1 MIQLNMYMAETLF
14 FLLLTFFL
22 GIYLYG
28 ILGKESEEDERMREN
43 FHDQLNSVTDE
54 SRTVKNDKESV
65 CIISDDLVD
74 YSYNDQIV
82 NSLFDMQSKI
92 PNFDLID
99 FASKSKQVFEVTFN
113 AYVEFD
119 KPTLKN
125 LLSEEVYE
133 IFSKNIDALKEKK
146 NVMENLLFRIVSAKF
161 YDVITSDETVSIVM
175 RFISEQCNLI
185 KDAKGNII
193 KGSEEYVAKHDE
205 LWTFEKLINSD
216 NKIWYV
222 SKIASKKND

>member
-1 MIQLNMYMAETLF
+1 MIELHMYMAETLF

-28 ILGKESEEDERMREN
+28 ILGKESEEDEKMREN
-43 FHDQLNSVTDE
+43 FRDQLNSVIDE
-54 SRTVKNDKESV
+54 SESLKDGKEAV

-74 YSYNDQIV
+74 YSHNPQIV
-82 NSLFDMQSKI
+82 NSLFDMQNKI
-92 PNFDLID
+92 QNFDLVD
-99 FASKSKQVFEVTFN
+99 FASKSRQVFEVTFN

-125 LLSEEVYE
+125 LLSEAVYE
-133 IFSKNIDALKEKK
+133 VFSKNIDDLKQK
-146 NVMENLLFRIVSAKF
+146 NNVVENLLFRIVSAKF
-161 YDVITSDETVSIVM
+161 YDVIISDETISIVM

-185 KDAKGNII
+185 KDSDGNII
-193 KGSEEYVAKHDE
+193 KGSEEYVATHDE
-205 LWTFEKLINSD
+205 LWTFEKLISSD
-216 NKIWYV
+216 SKIWYV